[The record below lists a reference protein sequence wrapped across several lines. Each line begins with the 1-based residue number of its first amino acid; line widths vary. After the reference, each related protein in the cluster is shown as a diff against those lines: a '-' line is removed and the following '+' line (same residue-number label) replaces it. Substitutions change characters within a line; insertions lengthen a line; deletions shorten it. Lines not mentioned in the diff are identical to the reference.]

1 MDLGDVTVKRKLAV
15 TAVALGLV
23 AAPLAG
29 SANADAGYWTDPV
42 GDCCS
47 SPGDDIIKYS
57 VALNSEI
64 VATSVTFSAYDRATL
79 QSADI
84 WADFDV
90 NGDGATDF
98 EFDKAA
104 GGESAVLRDDDFF
117 GDVIPGCPVAFHIEP
132 YPPTVSMSTNA
143 GCLGSPTT
151 LRVKYHVS
159 AESSFDVAPGFD
171 LFSPAVHRGYRVIG
185 AIADKWG
192 SLGGPTGTIGQALTD
207 EMGSANGGRYNLFQR
222 GAIYWTSPTGAH
234 MVRGAIRDTWGRVG
248 AEWGVLGYPKT
259 DEIQTGGRPGA
270 VNLFQGGSVYWS
282 STTGAHAMYGAILQA
297 WGSQGYEAGRLG
309 FPRTDEFD
317 APDGRKQEFQGG
329 NIVWTPQ
336 RGAVIAYR

>member
-1 MDLGDVTVKRKLAV
+1 VIVTRKLVV

-23 AAPLAG
+23 ALPLAG
-29 SANADAGYWTDPV
+29 SANAEAGYWTDPAR
-42 GDCCS
+42 DCCS
-47 SPGDDIIKYS
+47 TPGDDIIKYS
-57 VALNSEI
+57 LALNSEV
-64 VATSVTFSAYDRATL
+64 VATSVTFSAYDRAVL
-79 QSADI
+79 QSADVM
-84 WADFDV
+84 ADIDV
-90 NGDGATDF
+90 NGDGATDY
-98 EFDKAA
+98 EFDKEA
-104 GGESAVLRDDDFF
+104 GGESAVLRDDEF
-117 GDVIPGCPVAFHIEP
+117 GDLVPGCPVAFHIEP
-132 YPPTVSMSTNA
+132 YPTTVSMSTTA
-143 GCLGSPTT
+143 ACLGSPTAV
-151 LRVKYHVS
+151 RVKFYVS
-159 AESSFDVAPGFD
+159 SDVGFDVAPGFD
-171 LFSPAVHRGYRVIG
+171 LFSPAVYRGYRVIG

-192 SLGGPTGTIGQALTD
+192 SLGGPTGTIGQAVTD

-222 GAIYWTSPTGAH
+222 GAIYWTAATGAH

-282 STTGAHAMYGAILQA
+282 STTGGHAMYGAILQA

>member
-1 MDLGDVTVKRKLAV
+1 MDLGDVTVKRKFVV
-15 TAVALGLV
+15 TAAALALV
-23 AAPLAG
+23 AAPLDRFSQCG
-29 SANADAGYWTDPV
+29 CRLLDRPGGGLFFNARPHD
-42 GDCCS
+42 S
-47 SPGDDIIKYS
+47 SS
-57 VALNSEI
+57 TQLALNSEV
-64 VATSVTFSAYDRATL
+64 VATSVTFRHMIAPLCRAPTSGRLRRGRRRSDR
-79 QSADI
+79 
-84 WADFDV
+84 
-90 NGDGATDF
+90 
-98 EFDKAA
+98 
-104 GGESAVLRDDDFF
+104 
-117 GDVIPGCPVAFHIEP
+117 
-132 YPPTVSMSTNA
+132 
-143 GCLGSPTT
+143 
-151 LRVKYHVS
+151 LRVRQGGRRQDRGTAGRRVRRSRPRLLGGVPHRALTHDRVHV
-159 AESSFDVAPGFD
+159 DDRGVPGVADEVRVSTTSRRPGLRRRARLD

-185 AIADKWG
+185 AITDMWG

-222 GAIYWTSPTGAH
+222 GAIYWTASTGAH

-329 NIVWTPQ
+329 NIVWTPAQ